1 MPFSLFA
8 RRTDFAHDSD
18 ALRHFLP
25 WLIAF
30 MVYLAVLAL
39 AGVLV
44 LNETAARWDRG
55 ITGTLTVQIAA
66 GPDTGQAGSDAA
78 RVKTVL
84 AILRETPGIAR
95 AEAVPESAIA
105 ELLEPWLGGVGA
117 VADLPL
123 PRLIDVALAS
133 EGAVDLQALSR
144 RLSTAVPGTSID
156 DHRMWLERLIR
167 LIRSVKTVAVAVLGL
182 IGIALV
188 GTVIFT
194 TRTGLAIH
202 REAIEVLHLIGAQ
215 DTYIARQ
222 FAHRAL
228 MLGLQGG
235 YAGLVLALPTLLIAG
250 LFAHYLGASVL
261 PQVSLGI
268 DHWAALAVLPL
279 GVAIIAM
286 ATAGVTVMR
295 TLARLL

>member
-1 MPFSLFA
+1 MPFSLFT
-8 RRTDFAHDSD
+8 RRYDFANDRD

-39 AGVLV
+39 AGVLA
-44 LNETAARWDRG
+44 LNETAGRWNRG
-55 ITGTLTVQIAA
+55 VAGTLTVQILA
-66 GPDTGQAGSDAA
+66 GPDAIQGNDEA
-78 RVKTVL
+78 RVKAAL
-84 AILRETPGIAR
+84 GILRATPGIVR
-95 AEAVPESAIA
+95 AEAIADSATA
-105 ELLEPWLGGVGA
+105 ALLEPWLGGAGA
-117 VADLPL
+117 IADLPL
-123 PRLIDVALAS
+123 PKLIDVEMAS
-133 EGAVDLQALSR
+133 EGSVDLQALSR
-144 RLSTAVPGTSID
+144 RLTAAVPGASID
-156 DHRMWLERLIR
+156 DHRIWLERLLR
-167 LIRSVKTVAVAVLGL
+167 LIGTVKAIALAVLAL
-182 IGIALV
+182 IGIATV

-228 MLGLQGG
+228 MLGLKGG
-235 YAGLVLALPTLLIAG
+235 YAGLVLALPTLLMAG
-250 LFAHYLGASVL
+250 IFAHYLGASVL
-261 PQVSLGI
+261 PQLSLGPA
-268 DHWAALAVLPL
+268 HWMALAILPI
-279 GVAIIAM
+279 GVALIAM